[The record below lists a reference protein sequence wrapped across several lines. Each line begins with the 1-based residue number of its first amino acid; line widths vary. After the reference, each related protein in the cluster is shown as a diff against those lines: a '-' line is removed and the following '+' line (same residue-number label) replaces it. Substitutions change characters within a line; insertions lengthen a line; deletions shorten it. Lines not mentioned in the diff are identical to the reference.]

1 MTVPGGGV
9 FRPAT
14 ASPGVPPPN
23 PTNPDPRPKPK
34 ERTHVGKLLTAIIC
48 IALVALCIYGM
59 WHGWRS
65 RLARQAN
72 MFGSLKEVP
81 ERYEGMTADAAF
93 EGEYVS
99 TTIFGN
105 WLDRVGFDSLGFK
118 SKSTLLIYPDS
129 IIFTRNGAKDLWIP
143 AKKLSVITTDR
154 GMAGKVVEKD
164 GLVVIGWTLDG
175 HRVQTGF
182 RTRYAEDKQAVLEEL
197 RRIAPNAVDAPE
209 KWAAEP
215 EA

>member
-1 MTVPGGGV
+1 M
-9 FRPAT
+9 
-14 ASPGVPPPN
+14 
-23 PTNPDPRPKPK
+23 
-34 ERTHVGKLLTAIIC
+34 GKLITAIVC
-48 IALVALCIYGM
+48 LALVALCIYGM

-65 RLARQAN
+65 RLARQSN

-81 ERYEGMTADAAF
+81 ERYEDLTADAAF

-118 SKSTLLIYPDS
+118 SKSTLLVYPDS
-129 IIFTRNGAKDLWIP
+129 IIFTRDGAKDLWIP

-182 RTRYAEDKQAVLEEL
+182 RTRYAEDKQAALEEL
-197 RRIAPNAVDAPE
+197 HRIAPNAVDAPE
-209 KWAAEP
+209 KWAADPAEGT
-215 EA
+215 EQVK

>member
-1 MTVPGGGV
+1 M
-9 FRPAT
+9 
-14 ASPGVPPPN
+14 
-23 PTNPDPRPKPK
+23 
-34 ERTHVGKLLTAIIC
+34 
-48 IALVALCIYGM
+48 
-59 WHGWRS
+59 
-65 RLARQAN
+65 
-72 MFGSLKEVP
+72 
-81 ERYEGMTADAAF
+81 
-93 EGEYVS
+93 
-99 TTIFGN
+99 
-105 WLDRVGFDSLGFK
+105 GFDSLGFK

-143 AKKLSVITTDR
+143 AKKLAVITTDR
-154 GMAGKVVEKD
+154 GMAGKVVEKN

-182 RTRYAEDKQAVLEEL
+182 RTRYAEDKQAVLREL

>member
-1 MTVPGGGV
+1 MGASSGGE
-9 FRPAT
+9 T
-14 ASPGVPPPN
+14 SPKHDRNHQRKNTPPYQ
-23 PTNPDPRPKPK
+23 PRPRQSTETQPK
-34 ERTHVGKLLTAIIC
+34 ERTFVGKFLTAIIC

-65 RLARQAN
+65 RLVRQAN

-81 ERYEGMTADAAF
+81 ERYEGLTADAAF
-93 EGEYVS
+93 
-99 TTIFGN
+99 
-105 WLDRVGFDSLGFK
+105 RVGFDSLGFK

-143 AKKLSVITTDR
+143 AKKLAVITTDR
-154 GMAGKVVEKD
+154 GMAGKVVEKN

-182 RTRYAEDKQAVLEEL
+182 RTRYAEDKQAVLQEL